1 MLPSSGG
8 RRLVPLFRRAAAAA
22 AAAAGGTNPFHPRPH
37 AESFSNRWYLSTPPA
52 RTLDAAPCRTTASYL
67 VASCGVSPAAAAA
80 ASRRIRI
87 ISTAKADAVLAILRR
102 YGFSDAHIA
111 RMLRNAPQLLLADPD
126 KVVRPKLQFFASLG
140 IPAVILAG
148 TTRLLFCSLHNH
160 LIPCVEFLRGI
171 LRTDADIRTAVS
183 SNPYGFVPDLDKNM
197 RPAVEAL
204 RRHGLSEEAIS
215 ELLLLNLRVLWYTPH
230 RIAGI
235 FEDLQSLGL
244 PITDTRFLRC
254 FAVMCNLRRE
264 TIWRRLALYQS
275 LGLSKCQVA
284 KAFLTQP
291 KLLGLAEENIQRKL
305 LFFRDELKIALSQL
319 IARPHVFTFSME
331 KNILPKCAVLSI
343 LMRSGKIQRDINLL
357 GSLALSTKQFTEKY
371 VKKYEKDVPDV
382 VGAYEGKTKFS
393 GFMDKDFEVR

>member
-8 RRLVPLFRRAAAAA
+8 RRLVLLFRRVA
-22 AAAAGGTNPFHPRPH
+22 AAAAGAANPFHPRPH

-67 VASCGVSPAAAAA
+67 VASCGISPAAAAA

-87 ISTAKADAVLAILRR
+87 SSTAKADAVLAILRR
-102 YGFSDAHIA
+102 HGFSDTHIA

-126 KVVRPKLQFFASLG
+126 KVIRPKLQFFASLG
-140 IPAVILAG
+140 IPAVVLAG
-148 TTRLLFCSLHNH
+148 TTRLLFSSLDNH

-183 SNPYGFVPDLDKNM
+183 RNPYGFVPDLDKNM

-244 PITDTRFLRC
+244 PITNTRFLRC

-264 TIWRRLALYQS
+264 TIWHRLALYQS